1 MVVLVQVVLLQPAA
15 VVQPSAVP
23 LLAAEVGLAVVLRRV
38 VALPL
43 APMLEPPIHSAQA
56 LDKVVVVVVVVC
68 IVAVDI
74 QRRLVQVGVLEGLVE
89 AVHIALVLVQV
100 LTVPVVHGMESV
112 QAELVAAAELL
123 AQVPGLALPLFL
135 PRHHQKSHHRLHP

>member
-15 VVQPSAVP
+15 GVQPSAVP

-56 LDKVVVVVVVVC
+56 LDKVVVVVVC

-74 QRRLVQVGVLEGLVE
+74 QRRLVQVGVLEGLEE

-100 LTVPVVHGMESV
+100 LTAPVVHGMGSV
-112 QAELVAAAELL
+112 QAESVAAAELL
-123 AQVPGLALPLFL
+123 AQVPGLALLLFL